1 MFYGLRLALVDMVLD
16 GCNCYFQFG
25 LFFGT
30 ARKVVNSC
38 FNCTSIPFKDNEP
51 WSSLDELELQ
61 NNIDMVLDGLIVI
74 FNLAYFLEQQGK

>member
-1 MFYGLRLALVDMVLD
+1 M
-16 GCNCYFQFG
+16 
-25 LFFGT
+25 
-30 ARKVVNSC
+30 NSC

>member
-1 MFYGLRLALVDMVLD
+1 MVLD

-61 NNIDMVLDGLIVI
+61 NNIDIKSK
-74 FNLAYFLEQQGK
+74 ETTW